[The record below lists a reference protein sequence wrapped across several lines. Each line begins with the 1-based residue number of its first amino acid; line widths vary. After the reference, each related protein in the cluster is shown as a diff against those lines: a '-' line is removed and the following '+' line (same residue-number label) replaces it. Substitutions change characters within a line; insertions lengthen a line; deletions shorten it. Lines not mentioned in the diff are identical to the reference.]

1 MTKLLLIVI
10 VQLLYVP
17 MLTLRTIC
25 MVKNLKILTALF
37 GFLEALISIFAL
49 SIVLSGEQSIVE
61 MIVYA
66 IGFAVGLIVG
76 ISIEKKLA
84 IGFSSMQVNIE
95 KYNEELIEMLR
106 NDGFGVTVYYGEGKY
121 GRRINLDILTKR
133 KKEKYLLRLINEY
146 EPNAFVMAFEPKM
159 FRGGYLTEMM
169 SKRARNRQEN
179 KKLEINPS
187 KNVIVKT
194 FEELKCEAEA
204 LKKNW
209 NRDQ

>member
-49 SIVLSGEQSIVE
+49 SIVLSGEQSIAE

-84 IGFSSMQVNIE
+84 IGFSSIQVNIE
-95 KYNEELIEMLR
+95 KYNDKLIELLR
-106 NDGFGVTVYYGEGKY
+106 DDGFGVTVYYGEGKD
-121 GRRINLDILTKR
+121 GKRINLDILTKR
-133 KKEKYLLRLINEY
+133 KKEKYLLQLINQY
-146 EPNAFVMAFEPKM
+146 EPNAFVMSFEPKM

-169 SKRARNRQEN
+169 SRRARNRQEN

>member
-1 MTKLLLIVI
+1 MTKLLLIII

-95 KYNEELIEMLR
+95 KYNEELIEVLR
-106 NDGFGVTVYYGEGKY
+106 NDGFGVTIYYGEGKY

-179 KKLEINPS
+179 KRLDINPS

>member
-1 MTKLLLIVI
+1 MTKLLII
-10 VQLLYVP
+10 ICVQLLYVP

-37 GFLEALISIFAL
+37 GFLETLIYIFGLA
-49 SIVLSGEQSIVE
+49 IVLSGEQSIIE
-61 MIVYA
+61 MVVYA

-84 IGFSSMQVNIE
+84 IGFSSIQVNIE
-95 KYNEELIEMLR
+95 KYNDGLIDVLR
-106 NDGFGVTVYYGEGKY
+106 NGGFGVTVYYGDGKY

-133 KKEKYLLRLINEY
+133 RKEKYLLRLINAY

-159 FRGGYLTEMM
+159 FRGGYLAEIMNKP
-169 SKRARNRQEN
+169 KRNMKEN
-179 KKLEINPS
+179 KKAGINQS
-187 KNVIVKT
+187 RNVINKT
-194 FEELKCEAEA
+194 LDELKCEAAA

-209 NRDQ
+209 GKDH